1 MAEVSMY
8 SSDFCAYCQRAEQ
21 FLHRKGVTTIE
32 KIAVE
37 FDPRAREAMIARTGR
52 RTVPQIY
59 VGTVH
64 VGGYHDLITLDRAG
78 RLDKML
84 SG

>member
-1 MAEVSMY
+1 MAKVSMY
-8 SSDFCAYCQRAEQ
+8 SSNFCGYCLHAEQ
-21 FLHRKGVTTIE
+21 LLHRKGVTTID
-32 KIAVE
+32 KIAVDV
-37 FDPRAREAMIARTGR
+37 DPRAREAMIARTGR

-64 VGGYHDLITLDRAG
+64 VGGYDDLVALDHAG
-78 RLDKML
+78 RLDEML